1 MQLQKKILCYMQLH
15 LGHDFYNIF
24 KIRHNLYS
32 LEVSPP
38 SPNKKKIW
46 VRASL

>member
-1 MQLQKKILCYMQLH
+1 MQLH